1 MFVSI
6 SLWKDANTA
15 ALTLIFSNKQNNTMI
30 SCSVHV
36 CKKAFF
42 LVSVINT
49 NPVTCLLEQSKTGC
63 KQDAA
68 VVHATNVM
76 HSQD

>member
-6 SLWKDANTA
+6 TLWKDANTA

-42 LVSVINT
+42 LVSAITLSVLPVI
-49 NPVTCLLEQSKTGC
+49 
-63 KQDAA
+63 
-68 VVHATNVM
+68 
-76 HSQD
+76 